1 MTRSLHRHT
10 QTVSGVLMT
19 KVVVVEDE
27 RDIVDILEFNLKGEG
42 FEVFSSTSGREGL
55 DLVLSTRPD
64 LLIVDLMLP
73 DLSGNEICRAVRASS
88 HGKTLPILI
97 LSARGEEIDRV
108 VGFELGADDY
118 VTKPFSVREL
128 MLRAKALVRRAQSEA
143 KTQTDDSIYFG
154 PLRIDRQA
162 HRLWVDG
169 TEVTLT
175 ALEFKLLVTLFER
188 RNRVQTR
195 AGLLEHVWGIHA
207 HISTR
212 TVDAHVKRL
221 REKLGSAR
229 DYVETVRGVGYR
241 FKEDPSDPDYSD
253 DSHLVPRREPGM
265 GASH

>member
-1 MTRSLHRHT
+1 MAKL
-10 QTVSGVLMT
+10 LII
-19 KVVVVEDE
+19 EDE
-27 RDIVDILEFNLKGEG
+27 GDLRQVLAYNLTQAGHEALTAENG
-42 FEVFSSTSGREGL
+42 ALGLRLAREQRP
-55 DLVLSTRPD
+55 DLVL
-64 LLIVDLMLP
+64 LDLMLP
-73 DLSGNEICRAVRASS
+73 DLSGTDICRMLKEDADTK
-88 HGKTLPILI
+88 GIPIIMLT
-97 LSARGEEIDRV
+97 ARGEEVDRV

-128 MLRAKALVRRAQSEA
+128 MLRAKALVRRAQSEG
-143 KTQTDDSIYFG
+143 KPQTDDSIYFG
-154 PLRIDRQA
+154 PLRIDRHA

-169 TEVTLT
+169 VEVTLT

-195 AGLLEHVWGIHA
+195 TGLLEHVWGIHA

-241 FKEDPSDPDYSD
+241 FKEDPSESD
-253 DSHLVPRREPGM
+253 DPEEDLPGIAPNS
-265 GASH
+265 GVSAPH